1 MYKCS
6 KCGKGVLVIENH
18 EPVRICDCKVTIEL
32 PSGEKKE
39 KNAPIICD
47 MEGTAYGRSQFKN

>member
-6 KCGKGVLVIENH
+6 KCGKGVLVIENQ

-32 PSGEKKE
+32 PSGEVKE
-39 KNAPIICD
+39 KLAPIICD
-47 MEGTAYGRSQFKN
+47 MEGTAYGRSQFKS